1 MGVEINNQDS
11 RIVTTKTSVS
21 SVVFKSSFKLK
32 PQEMSLATTQAH
44 RESLQRQTQADWV
57 NREYIELIT
66 GSIRIAD
73 FLNSFDMSCRSRLS
87 VLNEKLTYL
96 ERKVDHLEARV
107 ATGGETNAS
116 SA

>member
-1 MGVEINNQDS
+1 
-11 RIVTTKTSVS
+11 
-21 SVVFKSSFKLK
+21 
-32 PQEMSLATTQAH
+32 MSLSTTQAH

-66 GSIRIAD
+66 GSIKRIAD

-96 ERKVDHLEARV
+96 GKLIHHIHTCPILSQNKSPEFLY
-107 ATGGETNAS
+107 
-116 SA
+116 

>member
-1 MGVEINNQDS
+1 MGRNNQDS

-21 SVVFKSSFKLK
+21 SVVIKSSFKLK
-32 PQEMSLATTQAH
+32 PQKMSLATTQAH

-66 GSIRIAD
+66 GSIKRIAD

-107 ATGGETNAS
+107 ATGGETNN
-116 SA
+116 

>member
-1 MGVEINNQDS
+1 MGVERNNQDS

-32 PQEMSLATTQAH
+32 PQKMSLATTQAH

-66 GSIRIAD
+66 GSIKRIAD

-96 ERKVDHLEARV
+96 ERKKPL
-107 ATGGETNAS
+107 S
-116 SA
+116 